1 MALTQNNLNDILN
14 NKGSV
19 LSSSGDKIGSVDQF
33 YVDDASGQIAWV
45 SVSAGLFGTSES
57 YIPLDSATVQGNDV
71 VVPYTKDQVKDAP
84 KVNKDGGALEE
95 DDQDLL
101 YRHYGIGGSTGFA
114 DTGATGGYSGT
125 AATGD
130 YTETGETGVTG
141 GYADTTTGTGT
152 VGTGAEFTGAG
163 VGSGLGT
170 DSGHDTSGPDTDDAM
185 TRSEEQ
191 VNVGTRQT
199 ETGRARLRKYIVTE
213 NVTTTVPVSREEVR
227 IEREPITEANVGA
240 AMSGGDLTEEEHEV
254 ILHAETPVVE
264 KETVPVERVRLD
276 KDVVTDTETVSTDAR
291 REEIDLDVDGD
302 GRPGTT
308 GTGTGV

>member
-33 YVDDASGQIAWV
+33 YVDDASGNIAWV
-45 SVSAGLFGTSES
+45 SVHTGLFGTSES
-57 YIPLDSATVQGNDV
+57 YIPLDSATVQGSDV

-84 KVNKDGGALEE
+84 KVNTDGGALEE
-95 DDQDLL
+95 DDQDVL
-101 YRHYGIGGSTGFA
+101 YRHYGIGGGFA
-114 DTGATGGYSGT
+114 D
-125 AATGD
+125 
-130 YTETGETGVTG
+130 TGVTG
-141 GYADTTTGTGT
+141 GYTDTTGS
-152 VGTGAEFTGAG
+152 ADYAGAG

-185 TRSEEQ
+185 TRSEEH

-213 NVTTTVPVSREEVR
+213 NVTTTVPVSHEEVR
-227 IEREPITEANVGA
+227 IEREPITDANVGA
-240 AMSGGDLTEEEHEV
+240 AMSGGDLTEEVHEV
-254 ILHAETPVVE
+254 TLHAERPVIE

-276 KDVVTDTETVSTDAR
+276 KEVVTDTETVTSDVR
-291 REEIDLDVDGD
+291 KEEIDIDVDGD
-302 GRPGTT
+302 GRTGNTGRGT
-308 GTGTGV
+308 V